1 MMRWGYLLVREGM
14 SYCGGEDAVTDGS
27 HHSVSDADEV
37 LGNSFLP
44 RVPVFGWCEE
54 AADRSE

>member
-1 MMRWGYLLVREGM
+1 MMLGYLLVRKGM
-14 SYCGGEDAVTDGS
+14 SYCWGEDIVTNGS
-27 HHSVSDADEV
+27 KDSVSDADEV

-44 RVPVFGWCEE
+44 RVPLFGWCEE